1 MQTMNRKTVD
11 VRIDGMSCGHCVKT
25 VREALEKIEGIDIRS
40 VEIGSAVVDVDERA
54 VKLDRL
60 AAAIDDTGFIV
71 RSIT

>member
-1 MQTMNRKTVD
+1 MNRKTVN

-25 VREALEKIEGIDIRS
+25 VREALERIEGIDIRS

-60 AAAIDDTGFIV
+60 AAAIEDTGFTV